1 MKKLINGTAHLI
13 MDLNQWTTGIGSW
26 NKKKPNGISLS
37 ISKELAGHEVCQN
50 SFRKFGRESAEAG
63 FFKQRDFET

>member
-26 NKKKPNGISLS
+26 NKKNRMEFLSPSVKNWLDTKCVKIVSESL
-37 ISKELAGHEVCQN
+37 E
-50 SFRKFGRESAEAG
+50 GRALRPV
-63 FFKQRDFET
+63 F